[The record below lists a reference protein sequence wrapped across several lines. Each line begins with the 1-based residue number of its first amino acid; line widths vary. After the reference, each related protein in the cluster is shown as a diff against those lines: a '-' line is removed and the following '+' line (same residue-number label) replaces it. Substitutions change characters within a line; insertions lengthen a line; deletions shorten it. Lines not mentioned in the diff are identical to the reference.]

1 MWQMWERLET
11 LRRTLSC
18 LLHPPAFG
26 SGSVWFQDEI
36 LRAAV
41 EPYAGAASSGL
52 LLVHHN
58 AQPYVAGV
66 SLQFLDG
73 ALDAFKQKIHRSW
86 ITYSH
91 FPPWWFWTQ
100 SSDCKWFDFP
110 LIVYFVA
117 YFIRDVFPL
126 VLSGVPKLSSPSFL
140 CQVITS
146 CVCVRTLFPN
156 LLFYMCLMCL
166 LWLWQFV
173 WLLFGFALTACTDF
187 CVLTS
192 GIN

>member
-1 MWQMWERLET
+1 MWQMWECLET

-73 ALDAFKQKIHRSW
+73 ALDALKQKIHKSW
-86 ITYSH
+86 ITYFH
-91 FPPWWFWTQ
+91 FPPWWLWTQ
-100 SSDCKWFDFP
+100 SSDCKWLDFP

-126 VLSGVPKLSSPSFL
+126 VLVYVSCLL
-140 CQVITS
+140 LLS
-146 CVCVRTLFPN
+146 CVRWLHLVSVFEPFFQTSSSTCVWCVF
-156 LLFYMCLMCL
+156 FD
-166 LWLWQFV
+166 FGS
-173 WLLFGFALTACTDF
+173 LFGCYLDLHWLR
-187 CVLTS
+187 VLTS
-192 GIN
+192 VSSLLE